1 MNNNVNNNDEVVQ
14 NMHSQTPPIA
24 NTPSITPTDTVSTSP
39 QIAQPINL
47 EEVEPSADVTI
58 AGSPTVQETVVQPS
72 VIEDNNNSSEN
83 DVTIDY
89 NQLYGV
95 QSKNTENIKTEEEK
109 PVFTTQD
116 ITIDNHSLN
125 NRNATDVTPE
135 FNIGALDSSI
145 EPMDTKLTDK
155 VLNEKQQDRADTR
168 KKILFIGILVLL
180 IIVFVEFIFPILAGY
195 NL

>member
-72 VIEDNNNSSEN
+72 VIED
-83 DVTIDY
+83 